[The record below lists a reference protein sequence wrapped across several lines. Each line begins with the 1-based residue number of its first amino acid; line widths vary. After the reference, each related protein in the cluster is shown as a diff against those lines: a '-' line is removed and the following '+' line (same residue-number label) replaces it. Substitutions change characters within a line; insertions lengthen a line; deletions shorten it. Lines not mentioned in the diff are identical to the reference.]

1 MHERKVA
8 VFLPDGDGETVPGPM
23 EEIEYPIHPLQVT
36 AMGMT
41 VADSLQL
48 EALAR
53 VCEEEG
59 RWEFLVVLAPLRL
72 PKATGSPINPIA
84 IF

>member
-1 MHERKVA
+1 M
-8 VFLPDGDGETVPGPM
+8 PGPV
-23 EEIEYPIHPLQVT
+23 EEIEYPIHPLHVT
-36 AMGMT
+36 AMSMI

-48 EALAR
+48 EDLAR
-53 VCEEEG
+53 TCEEEG
-59 RWEFLVVLAPLRL
+59 RWEFLVALAPLRL